1 MRVRVPPFVWVSGE
15 ESARLRVK
23 WNQEIKLDPGKLY
36 AETPLL
42 PMQDIIGGRHPPP
55 GSSEAVDLYNR
66 RWTSQ
71 AALFVRFALD
81 DNARGPTNGG
91 NQAWRDSFWKF
102 LERASTEPVTE
113 GLFRDCFGVGYEAMR
128 SQLVHYLYPAL
139 FTIGRLGTTAHE
151 PAPVPVR
158 AATASEV
165 ARIKG
170 DWERL
175 EADMVKRTYPGLSG
189 AYLEHAHHTL
199 WHAYALGDR
208 DPRLL
213 AAMGLYACD
222 AGSDAAAQPLLTAA
236 VQARVV
242 RPKAYLELARILYAK
257 DLASPAGRHGKL
269 SAAQTESVFGPL
281 AAGWAQPPPLL
292 RACELLADIWFH
304 SEVAP
309 SPTDLAELEKVTLLF
324 PRSSRLISQLVVLDA
339 QAGRLREA
347 TQLIDR
353 ALPQTD
359 DEPSRVRL
367 LKLRELVI
375 APK

>member
-1 MRVRVPPFVWVSGE
+1 M
-15 ESARLRVK
+15 
-23 WNQEIKLDPGKLY
+23 
-36 AETPLL
+36 T
-42 PMQDIIGGRHPPP
+42 
-55 GSSEAVDLYNR
+55 
-66 RWTSQ
+66 
-71 AALFVRFALD
+71 LD
-81 DNARGPTNGG
+81 DLAR
-91 NQAWRDSFWKF
+91 QAQFT
-102 LERASTEPVTE
+102 AE
-113 GLFRDCFGVGYEAMR
+113 GLLECAV
-128 SQLVHYLYPAL
+128 
-139 FTIGRLGTTAHE
+139 TA
-151 PAPVPVR
+151 VR
-158 AATASEV
+158 
-165 ARIKG
+165 
-170 DWERL
+170 ER
-175 EADMVKRTYPGLSG
+175 VST
-189 AYLEHAHHTL
+189 
-199 WHAYALGDR
+199 
-208 DPRLL
+208 
-213 AAMGLYACD
+213 
-222 AGSDAAAQPLLTAA
+222 
-236 VQARVV
+236 
-242 RPKAYLELARILYAK
+242 
-257 DLASPAGRHGKL
+257 HGKL